1 MESAL
6 FSGLQGL
13 FLGVANL
20 GLGQVIMILVGS
32 ALLYLGIKKGYEPL
46 LLVPIGFGAILVNIP
61 LADMM
66 GEEGFLRFF
75 YDAGVLTEVFPLL
88 IFIGIGAMTDFQPLL
103 ENPKIILLG
112 AAGQFGIFL
121 TLLLALALGFDKLDA
136 VAVAIIGA
144 CDGPTAIYVSSK
156 FAPHLLGAMID
167 FGPVLANPIVLLF
180 GAAGQFGIFLTLFLA
195 LWLGF
200 LRQEAVSI
208 AVIGACDGPTAIF
221 VTSRYAPALL
231 PAVSIAAYS
240 YMSLVPLI
248 QPPIMRLLTT
258 DRERKIVMGVVKQP
272 VSKTTKILFPI
283 VVTIF
288 ASILAPKG
296 APLIGTVML
305 GNLMKESGVVDR
317 LKSASE
323 NEIANIVTLLLG
335 LCIGATM
342 EADKFL
348 RAQTLLILG
357 LGFVAISLDTAV
369 GVLFGKLM
377 CFLTGGK
384 INPLIGAAGISAFPM
399 SARVVQAEG
408 QKYNKKNYLLMHA
421 MSANAGGQIGSVIAA
436 AVMLSVLQ
444 GMGIIG
450 G

>member
-1 MESAL
+1 METAL
-6 FSGLQGL
+6 VSGLQGL
-13 FLGVANL
+13 FAGIMHLSPGH
-20 GLGQVIMILVGS
+20 VIMLGIACL
-32 ALLYLGIKKGYEPL
+32 LLYLGIKKGYEPL

-61 LADMM
+61 LADLM
-66 GEEGFLRFF
+66 GKEGFLRFF

-88 IFIGIGAMTDFQPLL
+88 IFVGIGAMTDFQPLL

-121 TLLLALALGFDKLDA
+121 TLLLALGLGFDKLDA
-136 VAVAIIGA
+136 VAVAVIGA

-156 FAPHLLGAMID
+156 FAPHMLGA
-167 FGPVLANPIVLLF
+167 
-180 GAAGQFGIFLTLFLA
+180 
-195 LWLGF
+195 
-200 LRQEAVSI
+200 VS
-208 AVIGACDGPTAIF
+208 V
-221 VTSRYAPALL
+221 
-231 PAVSIAAYS
+231 AAYS

-248 QPPIMRLLTT
+248 QPPIMRALTT
-258 DRERKIVMGVVKQP
+258 DKERQIVMGAAKRQP
-272 VSKTTKILFPI
+272 ISKATKIVFPI

-296 APLIGTVML
+296 APLIGTIML
-305 GNLMKESGVVDR
+305 GNLMRESGCVDR

-323 NEIANIVTLLLG
+323 NEITNIVTLLLG

-348 RAQTLLILG
+348 RGQTLLVLG
-357 LGFVAISLDTAV
+357 LGFVAICLDTAV

-377 CFLTGGK
+377 CLLTGGK

-399 SARVVQAEG
+399 SARVVQTEG

-436 AVMLSVLQ
+436 SVMLSVLQ
-444 GMGIIG
+444 GMGIVG

>member
-1 MESAL
+1 MESAVV
-6 FSGLQGL
+6 SGLHGL
-13 FLGVANL
+13 VLGITNFGPGHAIML
-20 GLGQVIMILVGS
+20 VIAC

-61 LADMM
+61 LAGIMAED
-66 GEEGFLRFF
+66 GFLRFF
-75 YDAGVLTEVFPLL
+75 YDVGVRTEVFPLL
-88 IFIGIGAMTDFQPLL
+88 IFLGIGAMTDFQPLL

-112 AAGQFGIFL
+112 AAGQFGIFI
-121 TLLLALALGFDKLDA
+121 TLLLALAVGFDKLDA

-156 FAPHLLGAMID
+156 YAPHLLGA
-167 FGPVLANPIVLLF
+167 
-180 GAAGQFGIFLTLFLA
+180 
-195 LWLGF
+195 
-200 LRQEAVSI
+200 VS
-208 AVIGACDGPTAIF
+208 V
-221 VTSRYAPALL
+221 
-231 PAVSIAAYS
+231 AAYS

-258 DRERKIVMGVVKQP
+258 EKERQIVMGAVKQP

-317 LKSASE
+317 LKNASE
-323 NEIANIVTLLLG
+323 NEITNIVTLLLG

-342 EADKFL
+342 EADRFL
-348 RAQTLLILG
+348 QTQTLLVLG
-357 LGFVAISLDTAV
+357 LGFIAIALDTVV

-377 CFLTGGK
+377 CALTGGK
-384 INPLIGAAGISAFPM
+384 VNPLIGAAGISAFPM
-399 SARVVQAEG
+399 AARVAQIQG
-408 QKYNKKNYLLMHA
+408 QRYNKKNYLLMHA

-444 GMGIIG
+444 GMGIVG

>member
-6 FSGLQGL
+6 VSGLQGL
-13 FLGVANL
+13 LLGVSNL
-20 GLGQVIMILVGS
+20 GPGQVIMLVIAS
-32 ALLYLGIKKGYEPL
+32 TLLYLGIHKGYEPL

-66 GEEGFLRFF
+66 GKEGFLRFF

-121 TLLLALALGFDKLDA
+121 TLLLALALGFEKLDA

-156 FAPHLLGAMID
+156 FAPHMLGA
-167 FGPVLANPIVLLF
+167 
-180 GAAGQFGIFLTLFLA
+180 
-195 LWLGF
+195 
-200 LRQEAVSI
+200 VS
-208 AVIGACDGPTAIF
+208 V
-221 VTSRYAPALL
+221 
-231 PAVSIAAYS
+231 AAYS

-248 QPPIMRLLTT
+248 QPPIMRALTSEK
-258 DRERKIVMGVVKQP
+258 ERQIVMGVAKREP
-272 VSKTTKILFPI
+272 ISKTTKIVFPI

-296 APLIGTVML
+296 APLIGTIML
-305 GNLMKESGVVDR
+305 GNLMRESGVVDR
-317 LKSASE
+317 LKNTAE
-323 NEIANIVTLLLG
+323 NEITNIVTLLLG

-342 EADKFL
+342 EASNFL
-348 RAQTLLILG
+348 RGETLLILG
-357 LGFVAISLDTAV
+357 LGFIAISLDTAV

-377 CFLTGGK
+377 CAMTGGK

-399 SARVVQAEG
+399 SARVVQVEG

-444 GMGIIG
+444 GMGIVG

>member
-1 MESAL
+1 MESAVV
-6 FSGLQGL
+6 SGLQGL
-13 FLGVANL
+13 VLGITHL
-20 GLGQVIMILVGS
+20 GLGHALMLVIGS
-32 ALLYLGIKKGYEPL
+32 TLLYLGIKKGYEPL
-46 LLVPIGFGAILVNIP
+46 LLLPIGFGAILVNIP
-61 LADMM
+61 LAGMM
-66 GEEGFLRFF
+66 AEDGFLRFF
-75 YDAGVLTEVFPLL
+75 YDIGVRTEVFPLL
-88 IFIGIGAMTDFQPLL
+88 IFLGIGAMTDFQPLL

-121 TLLLALALGFDKLDA
+121 TLLLALAVGFDKLDA
-136 VAVAIIGA
+136 VAVSIIGA

-156 FAPHLLGAMID
+156 FAPHLLGA
-167 FGPVLANPIVLLF
+167 
-180 GAAGQFGIFLTLFLA
+180 
-195 LWLGF
+195 
-200 LRQEAVSI
+200 VS
-208 AVIGACDGPTAIF
+208 V
-221 VTSRYAPALL
+221 
-231 PAVSIAAYS
+231 AAYS

-258 DRERKIVMGVVKQP
+258 DKERQIVMGSLKQP

-317 LKSASE
+317 LKNASE
-323 NEIANIVTLLLG
+323 NEITNIVTLLLG

-342 EADKFL
+342 EADRFL
-348 RAQTLLILG
+348 QKQTLLVLA
-357 LGFVAISLDTAV
+357 LGFIAISLDTVV

-377 CFLTGGK
+377 CALTGGK

-399 SARVVQAEG
+399 AARVVQVEG
-408 QKYNKKNYLLMHA
+408 QKYNKKSYLLMHA

-444 GMGIIG
+444 GMGIVG
-450 G
+450 R